1 MRTRILS
8 AALVL
13 LPATLLAQASG
24 QARGSSSASGTA
36 TAASQGRQGAGSANA
51 NVDAT
56 GQVSFEPPRSFSASG
71 KARLAAMYNEARE
84 KDCPPEP
91 MAKRV
96 AEGQAKGASEA
107 AILASTEKVKA
118 NLEASHDAQVKA
130 GRHPTHDETASGA
143 NAMERGVTS
152 VQLETIAQHT
162 PSDRSLVVALDVLT
176 KLAANGTPVTQ
187 ALSEVQAKLDARA
200 PDASITGLLG
210 ARVGGRKG
218 GN

>member
-1 MRTRILS
+1 MRTRVLS

-24 QARGSSSASGTA
+24 QARGSA
-36 TAASQGRQGAGSANA
+36 SANVA
-51 NVDAT
+51 AT
-56 GQVSFEPPRSFSASG
+56 GNVSFEAPRSFSASG
-71 KARLAAMYNEARE
+71 KARLEAMYNDARA

-96 AEGQAKGASEA
+96 AEGEAKGASEA

-130 GRHPTHDETASGA
+130 GRHPTHEETASGA
-143 NAMERGVTS
+143 NAMERGVTG

-187 ALSEVQAKLDARA
+187 ALNQVQAKLDARA
-200 PDASITGLLG
+200 PDASITSLLG
-210 ARVGGRKG
+210 VGAGAGRKG